1 MIKKNDFAKVTST
14 PFREAAISDAASGLV
29 RLHFH
34 VRQELSDF
42 EFLYDFKFEI
52 WGEAVI

>member
-34 VRQELSDF
+34 VRQEQSNF
-42 EFLYDFKFEI
+42 EFKYNFIFEM
-52 WGEAVI
+52 GGGGKL